1 MVAIHS
7 LICQERACSGIR
19 GFLCLLHRP
28 STGPVPSKVRCV
40 NVEGKHTGISSQTID
55 EETEA
60 EGGEKEMNVLFHAY
74 SVLGTE
80 LGDR

>member
-7 LICQERACSGIR
+7 LICRERACSGIR
-19 GFLCLLHRP
+19 GFLCPLHRP

-40 NVEGKHTGISSQTID
+40 NVEGKRISSQTID